1 MATYLLGLK
10 LNQSLLNQN
19 LLCLQLLLNCAQVSP
34 TLRVSNLG
42 LTMAC
47 RGYFHGACDG
57 ITFYM
62 EPHAQIRMSLM
73 QAHSAC
79 LLIGTGIHVGK

>member
-1 MATYLLGLK
+1 MATYLIDLK
-10 LNQSLLNQN
+10 LNQTLSNQN
-19 LLCLQLLLNCAQVSP
+19 LLCLQLLLNFAHVSP
-34 TLRVSNLG
+34 TLHVSNLG

-47 RGYFHGACDG
+47 MVYFHGACDG

-79 LLIGTGIHVGK
+79 LLFGTGMHVGK

>member
-1 MATYLLGLK
+1 MATYIIDLK
-10 LNQSLLNQN
+10 LNQTLSNQN
-19 LLCLQLLLNCAQVSP
+19 LLSLQLLLNCAHVSP

-47 RGYFHGACDG
+47 MVYFHGACDG
-57 ITFYM
+57 ITFYK

-73 QAHSAC
+73 QPHSAC
-79 LLIGTGIHVGK
+79 LLVGTGMRVGK